1 VARHLLN
8 AERLGCFWEWGAAV
22 QDRKLEPLLLDIDW
36 EAITLVETP
45 RPGMAGIPAA
55 PRSPN
60 LDEVLALSGSEE
72 FGGLEWVEDLEDPG
86 PISAGPERPTL
97 AACPRAKRQAPAL
110 ERALVHDP
118 NLVAPAPPLEPTYAP
133 LAWTRPPSFMP
144 PSGKVRIGERSAE
157 ARNAEARSADP
168 REGLDAGHSLV
179 APKDGTG
186 TDRKQAAG

>member
-1 VARHLLN
+1 
-8 AERLGCFWEWGAAV
+8 
-22 QDRKLEPLLLDIDW
+22 
-36 EAITLVETP
+36 
-45 RPGMAGIPAA
+45 
-55 PRSPN
+55 
-60 LDEVLALSGSEE
+60 LDEVLALSGSQE

-86 PISAGPERPTL
+86 PTSAGPERPTL
-97 AACPRAKRQAPAL
+97 AACPRAKRKGPAR
-110 ERALVHDP
+110 ERALAHDP

-157 ARNAEARSADP
+157 ARNAEARSAQAHSAEP

-186 TDRKQAAG
+186 TDRKQAAS